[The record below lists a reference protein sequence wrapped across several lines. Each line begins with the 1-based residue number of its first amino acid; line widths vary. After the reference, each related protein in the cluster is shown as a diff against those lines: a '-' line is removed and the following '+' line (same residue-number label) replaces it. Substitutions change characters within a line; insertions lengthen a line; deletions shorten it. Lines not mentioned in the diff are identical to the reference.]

1 MSQTDARHLTIEVQ
15 EYLRQQAIRLCQ
27 QGKTFLE
34 IAEFLGVHRNTVSTW
49 WHTYDQLGE
58 TGLQQGQ
65 RGRLAGEGRCL
76 TAEQEI
82 ELQDLILENF
92 PRDLEID
99 EALWTRRAVQQLI
112 AQYCQIEM
120 PIRTV
125 GSYLQRWEFTPQKP
139 LKRAYEQDPVAVET
153 WLNETYPALVER
165 AETEGAEIAWGD
177 ESGLRSDGQTGRG
190 YSPKGQT
197 PELDLSQKKR
207 HRLNFIA
214 SLNNQGLVRFMLYAG
229 KFDAFVMISFLE
241 RLIEGRERKL
251 YWIVDRHPVHRAQA
265 VKDWLATHTE
275 PIELV
280 FLPSYSPHLNPVEYL
295 NGDVKQ
301 GVHSKP
307 PSRNFEQ
314 LKQRILNHL
323 HKLQQLPT
331 RVKSYFQHPDIA
343 YAAYLYALSINAGLI
358 G

>member
-1 MSQTDARHLTIEVQ
+1 MSQSDARRLPLAVQ

-27 QGKTFLE
+27 QGKQFQD
-34 IAEFLGVHRNTVSTW
+34 IAAFLGVHRNTVSTW
-49 WHTYDQLGE
+49 WHSYDQFGE
-58 TGLQQGQ
+58 VALQQAQ
-65 RGRLAGEGRCL
+65 RGRVTGEGRHL
-76 TAEQEI
+76 TPTQEI

-99 EALWTRRAVQQLI
+99 QALWTRRAVQQLI
-112 AQYCQIEM
+112 ANYCQIEM

-125 GSYLQRWEFTPQKP
+125 GSYLQRWGFTPQKP
-139 LKRAYEQDPVAVET
+139 LKRAYEQDPEAVET
-153 WLNETYPALVER
+153 WLNETYPALVAK
-165 AETEGAEIAWGD
+165 AEAEGAEIAWGD
-177 ESGLRSDGQTGRG
+177 ESGLRSDDQTGRG
-190 YSPKGQT
+190 YAPKGET
-197 PELDLSQKKR
+197 PEIDLSQKKR

-229 KFDAFVMISFLE
+229 KFDAFVLITFLE

-251 YWIVDRHPVHRAQA
+251 YWIVDRHPVHFRSQV
-265 VKDWLATHTE
+265 VKDWLAAH
-275 PIELV
+275 PDQIEFV

-314 LKQRILNHL
+314 LKQRTLNHL
-323 HKLQQLPT
+323 HKLQQLPD
-331 RVKSYFQHPDIA
+331 RVMSYFQHPDIA
-343 YAAYLYALSINAGLI
+343 YAA
-358 G
+358 